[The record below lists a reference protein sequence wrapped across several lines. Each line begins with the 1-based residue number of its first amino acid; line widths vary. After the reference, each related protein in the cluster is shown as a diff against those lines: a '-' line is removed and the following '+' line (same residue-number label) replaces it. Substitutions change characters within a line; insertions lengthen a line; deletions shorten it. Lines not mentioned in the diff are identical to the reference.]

1 MNVCFVDASIG
12 LTIENLT
19 KTDPLEFGHN
29 SNITI
34 DVNHTANGVDIVLI
48 EIGGTNNTTTYV
60 SGNEYNYTWQPSAVG
75 NTPFIIYANDTVG
88 GEWNS
93 LADSIN
99 VQDNTAPS
107 PLEELM

>member
-1 MNVCFVDASIG
+1 MA
-12 LTIENLT
+12 T
-19 KTDPLEFGHN
+19 KR
-29 SNITI
+29 
-34 DVNHTANGVDIVLI
+34 
-48 EIGGTNNTTTYV
+48 GGKH
-60 SGNEYNYTWQPSAVG
+60 
-75 NTPFIIYANDTVG
+75 PFIIYANDTVG